1 MQQAY
6 IPQFFLYGDAPEPV
20 EERFLHIE
28 ALGERGGP
36 ANWNI
41 RPHTH
46 RGLSHIF
53 YIRNGNGMM
62 SADTMRETFRAPCLL
77 VVPSNVVH
85 SFESDQT
92 SRGSALTVSD
102 AYRDELVRREPDLGR
117 IFARPR
123 VLEISETV
131 LLEDALARLA
141 RELGW
146 MAPAHSMAIEALLA
160 TVLIETLRLTLRA
173 EVEDPPQVGSHAALV
188 ASFRALVEERYRS
201 ETRIEAYAD
210 AMNVQSKRLRSACM
224 RNAGISPSQLIRNRV
239 MLEAKRVLLYTN
251 MTISE
256 TAYYLGYD
264 DPAYF
269 TRVFTKS
276 CGISP
281 KNFRKNSTQPALS
294 E

>member
-1 MQQAY
+1 
-6 IPQFFLYGDAPEPV
+6 
-20 EERFLHIE
+20 
-28 ALGERGGP
+28 
-36 ANWNI
+36 
-41 RPHTH
+41 
-46 RGLSHIF
+46 
-53 YIRNGNGMM
+53 M
-62 SADTMRETFRAPCLL
+62 SADTMRKAFRAPCLL
-77 VVPSNVVH
+77 IVPSNVVH

-102 AYRDELVRREPDLGR
+102 ADRDELVRREPDLGR

-123 VLEISETV
+123 VLEIFEPAV
-131 LLEDALARLA
+131 LEDTLARLA

-146 MAPAHSMAIEALLA
+146 MAPAHSMAVEALLA
-160 TVLIETLRLTLRA
+160 TVLIEALRLTHRA
-173 EVEDPPQVGSHAALV
+173 DEEYPPKLGSHAALV

-210 AMNVQSKRLRSACM
+210 AMNIQSKRLRSACM
-224 RNAGISPSQLIRNRV
+224 RSAGISPSDVIRNRL

-276 CGISP
+276 CGVSP
-281 KNFRKNSTQPALS
+281 KNFRKDSTQPALS